1 MKPFDLN
8 IVADENIPAVEQMFA
23 QFGSIT
29 RVDGRTL
36 TPEQLVDVDVL
47 LVRSVTKVN
56 QQLLANSPVK
66 FVGTATIGTDH
77 VDKSYL
83 QSQHI
88 QFASAPGCNADAVV
102 EYDLSCIMQL
112 LQQSNEC
119 LADKVVAI
127 IGVGNVGSRLA
138 SRLTAVGV
146 KQLLLNDPPRAE
158 HEAGFSDLTLA
169 LQTADIIA
177 LHTPLIKGGPWPTQ
191 HLLGSAELAMLK
203 PGAILLNAGRGPA
216 IKGNDLLEF
225 LRVRSDVRT
234 VLDVWEHE
242 PEVDRE
248 LAAMVN
254 IATAHIAGY
263 SLEGKLRGT
272 FMLKQALADYLQVDC
287 KESLQ
292 QFLPEASITSVQLT
306 DQANAT
312 GVINLLYDPY
322 RDDRALR
329 ATLHGPDQRREF
341 DLLRKNYPVRREFSS
356 LAIGGSISDSKK
368 LQILQFGFSNWQ

>member
-47 LVRSVTKVN
+47 LVRSVTPVN

-83 QSQHI
+83 QTQHI

-146 KQLLLNDPPRAE
+146 KQLLLNDPPRAQ
-158 HEAGFSDLTLA
+158 HEAGFSDLSQV

-306 DQANAT
+306 DQADAT

>member
-312 GVINLLYDPY
+312 GVINLLYAPY